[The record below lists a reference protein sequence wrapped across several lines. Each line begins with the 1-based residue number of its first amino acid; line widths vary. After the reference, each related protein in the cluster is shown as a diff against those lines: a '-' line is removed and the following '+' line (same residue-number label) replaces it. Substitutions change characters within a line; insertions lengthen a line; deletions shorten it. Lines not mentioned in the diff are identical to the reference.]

1 MARKSSI
8 AKSINAID
16 ISDLKEDQVGS
27 ASNQE
32 ASLLN
37 RLIKREITN
46 CAKQLQVDHEE
57 LQIWMNSYIQ
67 APQKSLLHLLRTA
80 YKYCLDPLQEQIL
93 LTQYDQTWQVT
104 ISVDGWLKLIHQHPH
119 FSGINFTESPE
130 ANGALPHWI
139 ECTIYRS
146 DRVIPTTIRE
156 YLSEVKQEGDLW
168 NKMPRRML
176 RHRALSQCARV
187 AIGIALPDEFAQEK
201 TQAESAP
208 LPFDHTLK
216 PRTISGLEHL
226 KNKLGVC

>member
-16 ISDLKEDQVGS
+16 ITNLKEDQIES
-27 ASNQE
+27 SSNKE
-32 ASLLN
+32 ASPLD
-37 RLIKREITN
+37 RLINKEITN

-57 LQIWMNSYIQ
+57 LQDWMNSYIQ
-67 APQKSLLHLLRTA
+67 APQKSQLHLLRTA
-80 YKYCLDPLQEQIL
+80 HKYCLDPLQEQIL
-93 LTQYDQTWQVT
+93 LTQYDQTWQIA
-104 ISVDGWLKLIHQHPH
+104 ISVDGWLKLIHQHPY
-119 FSGINFTESPE
+119 FAGITFAESPE

-146 DRVIPTTIRE
+146 DQVIPTTVRE

-187 AIGIALPDEFAQEK
+187 AIGITLSDGLNQDK
-201 TQAESAP
+201 DHSKSAP
-208 LPFDHTLK
+208 LLSAHTLK
-216 PRTISGLEHL
+216 PKTISGLEHL
-226 KNKLGVC
+226 KNKLSAR

>member
-16 ISDLKEDQVGS
+16 ITDLKEGQTGS
-27 ASNQE
+27 TSNQE
-32 ASLLN
+32 ASLLD

-80 YKYCLDPLQEQIL
+80 HKYCLDPLQEQIL
-93 LTQYDQTWQVT
+93 LTQYDQTWQIA
-104 ISVDGWLKLIHQHPH
+104 ISVDGWLKLIHQHPY
-119 FSGINFTESPE
+119 FAGITFAESPE
-130 ANGALPHWI
+130 TNGALPHWI

-146 DRVIPTTIRE
+146 DQVIPTTIRE

-187 AIGIALPDEFAQEK
+187 AIGIALPDRFAQEK

-208 LPFDHTLK
+208 LASAHTLK
-216 PRTISGLEHL
+216 PKKISGLEHL
-226 KNKLGVC
+226 KNKLGAC

>member
-8 AKSINAID
+8 AKSINEID
-16 ISDLKEDQVGS
+16 ISNLKD
-27 ASNQE
+27 NQE
-32 ASLLN
+32 ASLLD

-80 YKYCLDPLQEQIL
+80 HKYCLDPLQEQIL
-93 LTQYDQTWQVT
+93 LTQYDQTWQIA
-104 ISVDGWLKLIHQHPH
+104 ISVDGWLKLIHQHPY
-119 FSGINFTESPE
+119 FAGITFAESPE

-146 DRVIPTTIRE
+146 DQVIQTTVRE

-187 AIGIALPDEFAQEK
+187 AIGIALPDGLNQDK
-201 TQAESAP
+201 DHNKSAP
-208 LPFDHTLK
+208 LLSAHTLK
-216 PRTISGLEHL
+216 PKTISGLEHL
-226 KNKLGVC
+226 KNKLSAC

>member
-8 AKSINAID
+8 AKSINVID
-16 ISDLKEDQVGS
+16 ISNLKEDQAGS
-27 ASNQE
+27 TNNQE
-32 ASLLN
+32 ASLLD
-37 RLIKREITN
+37 RLIKREIAN

-80 YKYCLDPLQEQIL
+80 HKYCLDPLQEQIL
-93 LTQYDQTWQVT
+93 LTQYDQTWQIA
-104 ISVDGWLKLIHQHPH
+104 ISVDGWLKLIHQHPY
-119 FSGINFTESPE
+119 FAGITFAESTE

-146 DRVIPTTIRE
+146 DQVIPTTIRE
-156 YLSEVKQEGDLW
+156 YLSEVKQDGGLW

-187 AIGIALPDEFAQEK
+187 AIGIALPDGLNQDKAH
-201 TQAESAP
+201 TESAP
-208 LPFDHTLK
+208 VPPARTLK
-216 PRTISGLEHL
+216 PKTISGLEHL
-226 KNKLGVC
+226 KNQLGAC